1 MAISVSNSI
10 EISATPQLVWE
21 VFTDI
26 YSWSKWNPLIVDVH
40 QITGGSVW
48 IPGGM
53 FIQKYKS
60 DFIPEEIIAKS
71 VVREV
76 FPARKVTWLGEVL
89 GSSGVTSYEFVP
101 FGPKTVVAVTEEF
114 AETQSSQLNFVIEHT
129 TDNFLRLSLVGL
141 KRYIEDIIGHKTG
154 NRTSNRVKPN
164 G

>member
-1 MAISVSNSI
+1 MAISVSHSI

-53 FIQKYKS
+53 FIQKYKN
-60 DFIPEEIIAKS
+60 DFTPEEIIAKS

-89 GSSGVTSYEFVP
+89 GSNGVTSYEFVP

-114 AETQSSQLNFVIEHT
+114 AETQSSQLNFIIAAVRQT
-129 TDNFLRLSLVGL
+129 TFSDYRWS
-141 KRYIEDIIGHKTG
+141 D
-154 NRTSNRVKPN
+154 
-164 G
+164 

>member
-1 MAISVSNSI
+1 MAISVSHSI

-60 DFIPEEIIAKS
+60 DFIPEEIITKS

-89 GSSGVTSYEFVP
+89 GSNGVTSYEFVP

-114 AETQSSQLNFVIEHT
+114 AETQSSQLNFVIGAY
-129 TDNFLRLSLVGL
+129 DRQLSQIIVGRI
-141 KRYIEDIIGHKTG
+141 KAIYRRYNWPQNKK
-154 NRTSNRVKPN
+154 SNEQ
-164 G
+164 

>member
-1 MAISVSNSI
+1 MAISVSHSI

-26 YSWSKWNPLIVDVH
+26 YSWSTWNPLIVDVH

-53 FIQKYKS
+53 FTQKYKS
-60 DFIPEEIIAKS
+60 DFIPEEIITKS

-76 FPARKVTWLGEVL
+76 FPARKITWLGEVL
-89 GSSGVTSYEFVP
+89 GSNGVTSYEFVP
-101 FGPKTVVAVTEEF
+101 FGPKTVVTVTEEF
-114 AETQSSQLNFVIEHT
+114 AETQSGQLNFVIERT
-129 TDNFLRLSLVGL
+129 TDNFLSFSLVGL
-141 KRYIEDIIGHKTG
+141 KRYIEDVIGHKTRS
-154 NRTSNRVKPN
+154 RTSNRVKPN

>member
-1 MAISVSNSI
+1 MAISVSHSI

-53 FIQKYKS
+53 FIQKYKN
-60 DFIPEEIIAKS
+60 DFTPEEIIAKS

-89 GSSGVTSYEFVP
+89 GSNGVTSYEFVP

-114 AETQSSQLNFVIEHT
+114 AETQSSQLNFIIER
-129 TDNFLRLSLVGL
+129 TDRQLSQIIVGRI
-141 KRYIEDIIGHKTG
+141 KAIYRRYNWPQ
-154 NRTSNRVKPN
+154 NRKSNEQ
-164 G
+164 

>member
-1 MAISVSNSI
+1 MAISVSRSI

-26 YSWSKWNPLIVDVH
+26 YSWSEWNPLIVDVH
-40 QITGGSVW
+40 QITGGSLW

-60 DFIPEEIIAKS
+60 NFIPEEIITKS

-76 FPARKVTWLGEVL
+76 FPAKRITWLGEVL
-89 GSSGVTSYEFVP
+89 GSNAITIYEFVP
-101 FGPKTVVAVTEEF
+101 FGSKTAVVVTEEF
-114 AETQSSQLNFVIEHT
+114 AETQSSQLNFVIERT

-154 NRTSNRVKPN
+154 SRTSNRVKPK

>member
-1 MAISVSNSI
+1 MAISVSHSI
-10 EISATPQLVWE
+10 EISATLQLVWE

-26 YSWSKWNPLIVDVH
+26 YSWSEWNPLIVDVH
-40 QITGGSVW
+40 QISGGSVW

-60 DFIPEEIIAKS
+60 NFIPEEITTKS
-71 VVREV
+71 VVKEV

-89 GSSGVTSYEFVP
+89 GSNGVTSYEFVP
-101 FGPKTVVAVTEEF
+101 FGPKTVVMVTEEF
-114 AETQSSQLNFVIEHT
+114 AETQSSQLNFVIERT
-129 TDNFLRLSLVGL
+129 TDNFLRLSLIGL

-154 NRTSNRVKPN
+154 SRASNRVKPK

>member
-1 MAISVSNSI
+1 MAISVSHSI

-89 GSSGVTSYEFVP
+89 GSNGVTSYEFVP
-101 FGPKTVVAVTEEF
+101 FGPKTLVAVTEEF
-114 AETQSSQLNFVIEHT
+114 AETQSSQLDFVTEHT

-154 NRTSNRVKPN
+154 SRTSNRVKPN